1 VKQQKRAILAA
12 GSEKIFYNG
21 YSIENVSW
29 FKYLGAKLMSHGSDE
44 EEVFDR
50 VEKAQGAFRS
60 RGAIWRNRRVPL
72 NLKIRLYNVF
82 VNSTLLYGCESWTI
96 TKQILSKIRGFT
108 ARCFARMINVPFIE
122 MSSALSRIN
131 VIDMIEK
138 RRWKWLGHVIRMNSL
153 RNPHQCLTI
162 LDDFRPGNLLAHLP
176 LNIRS
181 VASRSLAAKNTD
193 WMTKTYFE
201 RISLNTQCP

>member
-1 VKQQKRAILAA
+1 
-12 GSEKIFYNG
+12 
-21 YSIENVSW
+21 
-29 FKYLGAKLMSHGSDE
+29 M
-44 EEVFDR
+44 
-50 VEKAQGAFRS
+50 
-60 RGAIWRNRRVPL
+60 PL

-108 ARCFARMINVPFIE
+108 ARCFARMINVPLIE
-122 MSSALSRIN
+122 ISSALSRMN

-138 RRWKWLGHVIRMNSL
+138 RRWKRLGHVIRMNSL
-153 RNPHQCLTI
+153 RNPHQYLTI
-162 LDDFRPGNLLAHLP
+162 LDDFRPGNLLTHLP

-181 VASRSLAAKNTD
+181 VASRLEALKNSN